1 MIRDCSE
8 AFSVKGEKKEQN
20 QVSLLSIPGAE
31 FSRGTQWSV
40 PVVNEAPSSM
50 LWNCP
55 DISARIDLV

>member
-1 MIRDCSE
+1 MIV
-8 AFSVKGEKKEQN
+8 VKHSLSKVKKRNEIR
-20 QVSLLSIPGAE
+20 SGLLSIPGAE

-40 PVVNEAPSSM
+40 PVVSEAPSSM